1 MRMRMMMTMMMMI
14 MVMMMMIMMVMMMT
28 MMMMMMKTM
37 IHSCE
42 EGEFTCSDG
51 ECILMKE
58 RCDQV
63 PHIYQDIFTTHSK
76 FQISNDFLKWPIT
89 AQCRAT
95 KASPINQ

>member
-1 MRMRMMMTMMMMI
+1 MDKLMNMMMTLMMMMMMVMMMMMMMMVRMMMTM
-14 MVMMMMIMMVMMMT
+14 T
-28 MMMMMMKTM
+28 
-37 IHSCE
+37 HSCE

-76 FQISNDFLKWPIT
+76 FQISNDFLKWAIT
-89 AQCRAT
+89 AQCMAT